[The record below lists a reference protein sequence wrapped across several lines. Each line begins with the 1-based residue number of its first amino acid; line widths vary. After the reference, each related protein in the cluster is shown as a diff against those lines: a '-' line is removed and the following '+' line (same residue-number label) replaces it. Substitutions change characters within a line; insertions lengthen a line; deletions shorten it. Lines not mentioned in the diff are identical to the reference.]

1 MMHGIYLVCHEQ
13 RLKIHPPSMNMSI
26 KSGQRYKI
34 TNEQTKLALDLHG
47 INHKTIMGY
56 HLHGGENQQWVI
68 DEQVNGQWTIR
79 SVDQQKYLGVE
90 KAPDNGTHLVGLD
103 QPQFWDIEILP
114 GCEDATKPSV
124 KLCQSV
130 RGTCFVVDHP
140 LEKPPVGADL
150 QLWTAWGGKNQ
161 IWVLEEYSSW
171 FSHRSV
177 SVKSGQRYKITNE
190 ETKLVVDLHAG
201 NRKSIL
207 GCHFHGGENQQVTTL
222 AAWITC
228 ASCNHDTPVDHGEAG
243 ERPMDHSISRV
254 QEVPRCR
261 ENSRQWNTSR
271 RPRRASV
278 LGYRDSPGL

>member
-1 MMHGIYLVCHEQ
+1 
-13 RLKIHPPSMNMSI
+13 MSI

-124 KLCQSV
+124 KYVTV

-161 IWVLEEYSSW
+161 IWVLEECESR
-171 FSHRSV
+171 F
-177 SVKSGQRYKITNE
+177 
-190 ETKLVVDLHAG
+190 
-201 NRKSIL
+201 
-207 GCHFHGGENQQVTTL
+207 GEV
-222 AAWITC
+222 W
-228 ASCNHDTPVDHGEAG
+228 
-243 ERPMDHSISRV
+243 
-254 QEVPRCR
+254 
-261 ENSRQWNTSR
+261 
-271 RPRRASV
+271 
-278 LGYRDSPGL
+278 